1 MTIPRLAVALAV
13 ASLLPSSPLGAAE
26 VAVLKSTETL
36 AWRPAL
42 AALRRV
48 AVGHNVTEYDL
59 RGDRTEGEKLL
70 AALKGRPV
78 IVVAMGP
85 LAAQLV
91 KDLAPETP
99 MVYCMVQ
106 DPAKAGLLT
115 IPSAAGV
122 AYAIPVKNQ
131 LAAFRMV
138 YPRGVRIGVIYSE
151 EGSGRLVQEA
161 QKASGVVRLVVVAR
175 PVISEKEVPQAL
187 RALLKGD
194 EAADALWM
202 PPDPLLLTN
211 ETRRFLLAETLKAG
225 KPVLSF
231 SPALVGEGALA
242 SSGAD
247 MVSVGEQVGELVTR
261 FASGEKGLKGTL
273 LVPRAELMINKKI
286 AEKLRIEIPADAL
299 RAAAR
304 IF

>member
-1 MTIPRLAVALAV
+1 MTIPRVAVALAV

-42 AALRRV
+42 EALRRV
-48 AVGHNVTEYDL
+48 AAHHLTEYDL
-59 RGDRTEGEKLL
+59 RGDRAEGEKVL
-70 AALKGRPV
+70 AVLKGKPV

-91 KDLAPETP
+91 KDLAPETT

-106 DPAKAGLLT
+106 DPAKAGLLAA
-115 IPSAAGV
+115 PNAAGV

-131 LAAFRMV
+131 LAAFRLV

-161 QKASGVVRLVVVAR
+161 QKASAVVRLVVVAR
-175 PVISEKEVPQAL
+175 PVTSEKEVPQAL

-194 EAADALWM
+194 DAADALWV

-211 ETRRFLLAETLKAG
+211 ETRRFLFTETLKAG

-231 SPALVGEGALA
+231 SPTLVGEGALA

-247 MVSVGEQVGELVTR
+247 IASIGEQVGELVTR
-261 FASGEKGLKGTL
+261 LAAGEKGVRGTL
-273 LVPRAELMINKKI
+273 LVPRAELMINQKI
-286 AEKLRIEIPADAL
+286 ADKLRIEIPADAL

-304 IF
+304 VF

>member
-1 MTIPRLAVALAV
+1 MPRLAVALAL
-13 ASLLPSSPLGAAE
+13 AFLLPSSPLGAAE
-26 VAVLKSTETL
+26 VAVLKSTETP

-42 AALRRV
+42 DALRRV
-48 AVGHNVTEYDL
+48 AVGHNVIEYDL
-59 RGDRTEGEKLL
+59 RGDRTEGEKVL
-70 AALKGRPV
+70 ATLKGKPIV
-78 IVVAMGP
+78 VVAMGL

-91 KDLAPETP
+91 KDVAPETT

-106 DPAKAGLLT
+106 DPAKVGLLT
-115 IPSAAGV
+115 LPNAAGV
-122 AYAIPVKNQ
+122 AYSIPVKNQ

-161 QKASGVVRLVVVAR
+161 QKASVVVRLVMVPR
-175 PVISEKEVPQAL
+175 PVASEKEVPQAL

-194 EAADALWM
+194 DAADALWM
-202 PPDPLLLTN
+202 PPDPLLLTT
-211 ETRRFLLAETLKAG
+211 ETRRFLFAETLKAG

-231 SPALVGEGALA
+231 SPALVAEGALA

-247 MVSVGEQVGELVTR
+247 VASIGEQVGELVVR
-261 FASGEKGLKGTL
+261 LAGGERGVRGTL

-286 AEKLRIEIPADAL
+286 ADKLRIEIPADAL

-304 IF
+304 VF